1 MSPYRDFVRRERKRE
16 PEISNETFVG
26 FLILITMGMALGFAF
41 GYGLL
46 YTGV

>member
-1 MSPYRDFVRRERKRE
+1 MSPYRDFVRRERKE
-16 PEISNETFVG
+16 PEISNGGFVG
-26 FLILITMGMALGFAF
+26 FLVLITMGMALGFAF